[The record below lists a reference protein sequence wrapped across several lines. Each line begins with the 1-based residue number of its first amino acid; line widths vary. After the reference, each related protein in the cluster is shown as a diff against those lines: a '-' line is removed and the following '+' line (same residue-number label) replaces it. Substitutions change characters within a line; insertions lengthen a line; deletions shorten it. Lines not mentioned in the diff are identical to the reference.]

1 MNFKIFYENTEIT
14 DEDIFIKLIPVLK
27 IRLDW
32 ERIPKHINYI
42 VRIGN
47 LNNGQFMVEYFTYGK
62 LLQSSKIIDKQAIS
76 FLIRE
81 YVINKI
87 LND

>member
-1 MNFKIFYENTEIT
+1 MDFKIFYCDEEIT

-27 IRLDW
+27 IRTDW
-32 ERIPKHINYI
+32 KRIPKHINYV

-47 LNNGQFMVEYFTYGK
+47 LNNEEFMVEYFTYSK

-76 FLIRE
+76 SLIRE

>member
-27 IRLDW
+27 IRPDW

-47 LNNGQFMVEYFTYGK
+47 LNNGQFKVEYFTYGK
-62 LLQSSKIIDKQAIS
+62 LLQYSNIIDKQAIS
-76 FLIRE
+76 YLIRE
-81 YVINKI
+81 HNINKI

>member
-14 DEDIFIKLIPVLK
+14 DEDILIKLIPILK
-27 IRLDW
+27 IRSDW

-47 LNNGQFMVEYFTYGK
+47 LNNGQFMVEYFTYNN
-62 LLQSSKIIDKQAIS
+62 LLQSYNIIDKQAIYS
-76 FLIRE
+76 LIRE